1 MDKMKA
7 TLTFNLPE
15 ESHEYLNALQGAQL
29 KTILWDVD
37 QWLRAKMK
45 YEELSDGQYD
55 AFKETRDHLRR
66 LLIEEN
72 IDLEK

>member
-1 MDKMKA
+1 MKA
-7 TLTFNLPE
+7 ILQFNLPE
-15 ESHEYLNALQGAQL
+15 ENHEWQNALDGC
-29 KTILWDVD
+29 KMRSVLWDVD
-37 QWLRAKMK
+37 QWLRSKLK
-45 YEELSDGQYD
+45 YEELADGQYD

>member
-1 MDKMKA
+1 MKA

-15 ESHEYLNALQGAQL
+15 ENHEYSNAVDGSKMRSA
-29 KTILWDVD
+29 LWELD
-37 QWLRAKMK
+37 QWLRSKLK

-55 AFKETRDHLRR
+55 AFKETRDELRR